1 MGAQCAVKLV
11 KLFAAGGANSQGQA
25 QVFSSTAGALCHA
38 VVAPFG
44 VKVTHDHQHGL
55 DKTCHLLAHD
65 FDGEITRVFNQAVGV
80 GRCHKRAL
88 KDWVQV
94 GSLRYFTIS
103 GFAVSRGNP
112 VVSSIQASST
122 SDKSTQTAI
131 EATSQVDET
140 DDFRPLTAQEAQALQ
155 ERHPTLS
162 VWWVVVVQLALAV
175 VVSLLSGWIWGRA
188 SLAFSLMYGAVAVVL
203 PAALFARGLTSRLAS
218 VNAVS
223 AAMSFALWQ
232 GFKLVLTVLLLV
244 LAPRVVNDVSWPA
257 LLVGMLLT
265 MKVYWLA
272 LAWGRPQKAT
282 PQD

>member
-1 MGAQCAVKLV
+1 MDSPI
-11 KLFAAGGANSQGQA
+11 N
-25 QVFSSTAGALCHA
+25 
-38 VVAPFG
+38 
-44 VKVTHDHQHGL
+44 
-55 DKTCHLLAHD
+55 
-65 FDGEITRVFNQAVGV
+65 
-80 GRCHKRAL
+80 
-88 KDWVQV
+88 
-94 GSLRYFTIS
+94 
-103 GFAVSRGNP
+103 
-112 VVSSIQASST
+112 ASS
-122 SDKSTQTAI
+122 SADKSTQTSNSVTSHI
-131 EATSQVDET
+131 DEDEAFQ
-140 DDFRPLTAQEAQALQ
+140 PLTAQEAQAWR

-162 VWWVVVVQLALAV
+162 VWWVVGVQLALAV

-223 AAMSFALWQ
+223 AAMSFAVWQ
-232 GFKLVLTVLLLV
+232 GVKLVLTVLLLV

-272 LAWGRPQKAT
+272 LAWGKPRQAT